1 MLGQTFYRVQS
12 QVFQTTPLTE
22 EQVKEALTNAA
33 GLQMEKESLHESNTD
48 AGPIENDESDFT
60 YLSFILAKKR

>member
-1 MLGQTFYRVQS
+1 MLGMIFYRVQS

-22 EQVKEALTNAA
+22 EQVKEALTNA
-33 GLQMEKESLHESNTD
+33 GLEVEKESLYESNTD
-48 AGPIENDESDFT
+48 DPIEKDESDFT